1 MKEDINSNEF
11 ILKLKQADQAA
22 WKIFVEQYQDK
33 LYQTAY
39 SFTRSSDLAADL
51 VQEIFLVVFQK
62 IYSFRQQSHIGTW
75 LYRIATNVAINYV
88 RKNSR
93 HFVEKS
99 EFNLEK
105 LTEQFKSPSADFI
118 QEQKEKQKQIYQ
130 ALIKLPPRQ
139 MKVFVLHKING
150 MSYREIAEILNIS
163 VSSVESLIHR
173 ARKNLQKKLYAV
185 YTKKF

>member
-11 ILKLKQADQAA
+11 ISKLKQADQTA
-22 WKIFVEQYQDK
+22 WKIFVEQYQGK

-62 IYSFRQQSHIGTW
+62 IHSFRQQSHIGTW

-88 RKNSR
+88 KKNSR
-93 HFVEKS
+93 HFAERT
-99 EFNLEK
+99 EFNIEELK
-105 LTEQFKSPSADFI
+105 EQFKSPSGDLI
-118 QEQKEKQKQIYQ
+118 REQKEMQKLIYQ

-139 MKVFVLHKING
+139 MKVFVLHKFNG
-150 MSYREIAEILNIS
+150 MSYREIAEILDIS
-163 VSSVESLIHR
+163 VSSVESLMHR
-173 ARKNLQKKLYAV
+173 ARKNLQKKLYAF
-185 YTKKF
+185 YAKKF